1 MRRCPMYCVPIP
13 TFRILAA
20 IIPLQFASMLGFAC
34 HAILPPATPAPTEQ
48 ADHIVVTKSTHT
60 LVLYSHGTV
69 LRTYKVALGRASG
82 AKKEQGDNRTP
93 EGHYRIDAH
102 NPHSSCHLALH
113 ISYPSAEDR
122 AKAAAAHQPPGGDVE
137 IHGLPNGFGYLGALH
152 RATDW
157 TYGCI
162 AVTDAEMDEIYRL
175 VPNNTPIDIQP

>member
-1 MRRCPMYCVPIP
+1 VPIP

-20 IIPLQFASMLGFAC
+20 VIPLQFATMLGFAC
-34 HAILPPATPAPTEQ
+34 CATRPPAAPAPTEQ
-48 ADHIVVTKSTHT
+48 ADRIVVTKSTHT
-60 LVLYSHGTV
+60 LVLYSHGAV

-82 AKKEQGDNRTP
+82 PKQQQGDNRTP

-102 NPHSSCHLALH
+102 NPHSSAHLSLH
-113 ISYPSAEDR
+113 ISYPNSDDR
-122 AKAAAAHQPPGGDVE
+122 AKATAAHHQPGGDIM

-175 VPNNTPIDIQP
+175 VPNNTPIDIAP

>member
-1 MRRCPMYCVPIP
+1 MPIP

-20 IIPLQFASMLGFAC
+20 TVIPLQFAAMLGFTWYASR
-34 HAILPPATPAPTEQ
+34 PPAAPARAEQ
-48 ADHIVVTKSTHT
+48 ADRIVVTKSTHT

-69 LRTYKVALGRASG
+69 LRTYQVALGRASG
-82 AKKEQGDNRTP
+82 PKQQQGDNRTP
-93 EGHYRIDAH
+93 EGHYLIEAH
-102 NPHSSCHLALH
+102 NPHSSCYLALR
-113 ISYPSAEDR
+113 ISYPNADDR
-122 AKAAAAHQPPGGDVE
+122 AHHRTGGDVE
-137 IHGLPNGFGYLGALH
+137 IHGLPNGFGYLGAMH